1 MRRRASRPATP
12 AAGLSSGFVGA
23 GWPRHPWSEGRTG
36 GARDIGENS
45 RVLWLLSAA
54 SRVIRVTEAGQKYF
68 FWGQWEATGEDGCV
82 FSFAAAVSRASCRP
96 SGRARPDTF
105 FRGVDELRTT
115 NASGEFP
122 RALAAGGSEICIQV
136 LNCVSLS
143 CAEELP
149 PGLSQQSRRSVT
161 GEVPRCRELPARAEH
176 SGIF

>member
-1 MRRRASRPATP
+1 MGQLFWCSTTVPVSQASRSRSAGAPTGLPSRDPCRRASSCRVAQ
-12 AAGLSSGFVGA
+12 V
-23 GWPRHPWSEGRTG
+23 RHPWSEGRTG

-105 FRGVDELRTT
+105 FRGVDELWCAQPTLPGSFRGP
-115 NASGEFP
+115 SRLGEAKF
-122 RALAAGGSEICIQV
+122 AY
-136 LNCVSLS
+136 
-143 CAEELP
+143 
-149 PGLSQQSRRSVT
+149 RS
-161 GEVPRCRELPARAEH
+161 
-176 SGIF
+176 

>member
-105 FRGVDELRTT
+105 FSGELTSCGAHNQRFRGVSAGPRGWGKRNLHTGLELCLSFLCRRAPSWPVPAVETECDWRG
-115 NASGEFP
+115 ASLP
-122 RALAAGGSEICIQV
+122 RASSA
-136 LNCVSLS
+136 
-143 CAEELP
+143 
-149 PGLSQQSRRSVT
+149 RR
-161 GEVPRCRELPARAEH
+161 A
-176 SGIF
+176 